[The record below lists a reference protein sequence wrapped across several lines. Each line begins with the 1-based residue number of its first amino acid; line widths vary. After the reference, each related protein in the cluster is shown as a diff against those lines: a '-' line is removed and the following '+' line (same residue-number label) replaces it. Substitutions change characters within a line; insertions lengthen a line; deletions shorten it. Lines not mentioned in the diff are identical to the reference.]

1 MAPAPSSD
9 SLRML
14 APSLSF
20 FFCCDI
26 AIYRYR
32 VRFDRPRAG
41 IILEIIRARPGPP
54 YEHAP
59 IKQGSLW
66 RAKRQEGESR

>member
-1 MAPAPSSD
+1 
-9 SLRML
+9 ML

-59 IKQGSLW
+59 DWKVIFVESKTS
-66 RAKRQEGESR
+66 RGETQVKLCSRSA